1 MSSDEAPNVP
11 ARRDRREAVREKA
24 AAVQARQR
32 RGRVA
37 RIAIGSV
44 IVLAVVVGAGVAVA
58 WTLGES
64 ASQPQLSPTVQN
76 DGIVVDSIP
85 ASVLASFSGGGAA
98 ENPPASSDATTP
110 DATGAEG
117 TGAEA
122 TAAATPEPTSAQQ
135 PLQIE
140 VYVDYLSEASSEFQL
155 ANAQQLSE
163 WVSEG
168 AATISYHPVALL
180 TGKSNGT
187 KYSLRSAGAAACVA
201 TYAPNSFFA
210 FNHKLLEQRPELDTD
225 GLNDDDLAVLAQAV
239 GVENPKQ
246 VTRCIENASFVPWVQ
261 KATARALAEPVEGT
275 DAALTG
281 PKVYVNGSPY
291 NGDLTDAKEFAQFV
305 LTLASEAYFSTPTP
319 TPSPSAT
326 PTTTPSPAP

>member
-1 MSSDEAPNVP
+1 MSSDETPNVP

-37 RIAIGSV
+37 RIVVGG
-44 IVLAVVVGAGVAVA
+44 AVVTAIVVAAGVAVA

-64 ASQPQLSPTVQN
+64 ASQPELSPAVQD
-76 DGIVVDSIP
+76 DGFMVESIP
-85 ASVLASFSGGGAA
+85 ASVLASFSGGSAESPPSAGDVTASAA
-98 ENPPASSDATTP
+98 PTE
-110 DATGAEG
+110 
-117 TGAEA
+117 
-122 TAAATPEPTSAQQ
+122 AATPEPSSTQQ
-135 PLQIE
+135 PLQID
-140 VYVDYLSEASSEFQL
+140 VYVDYLSQASSDFQL

-201 TYAPNSFFA
+201 TYAPDSFFA

-225 GLNDDDLAVLAQAV
+225 GLSDADLAVLAQAV
-239 GVENPKQ
+239 GVENPKP
-246 VTRCIENASFVPWVQ
+246 VSRCIENASFVPWVQ
-261 KATARALAEPVEGT
+261 KATARALAEPVGGT
-275 DAALTG
+275 DEALTG
-281 PKVYVNGSPY
+281 PKVYVNGKPY
-291 NGDLTDAKEFAQFV
+291 NGELTDAKEFAQFV
-305 LTLASEAYFSTPTP
+305 LTLASEAYFSTPSP
-319 TPSPSAT
+319 TPSPSGSPSAT
-326 PTTTPSPAP
+326 PTPAP

>member
-1 MSSDEAPNVP
+1 MSSDETPNVP

-37 RIAIGSV
+37 RIVVGSV
-44 IVLAVVVGAGVAVA
+44 VVTAIVVGAGVAVA
-58 WTLGES
+58 WTLGEA
-64 ASQPQLSPTVQN
+64 ASQPQLSPAVQD

-85 ASVLASFSGGGAA
+85 SSVLASFSGGGAA
-98 ENPPASSDATTP
+98 EAPPESSDATAP
-110 DATGAEG
+110 DAAEP
-117 TGAEA
+117 
-122 TAAATPEPTSAQQ
+122 ATPAPTSTQQ
-135 PLQIE
+135 PLQVE
-140 VYVDYLSEASSEFQL
+140 VYVDYLSEASSDFQL

-168 AATISYHPVALL
+168 AAAISYHPVALL

-201 TYAPNSFFA
+201 TYAPTSFFA

-225 GLNDDDLAVLAQAV
+225 GLSDTDLAVLAQAV
-239 GVENPKQ
+239 GVENPKR
-246 VTRCIENASFVPWVQ
+246 VTRCIENASFVPWAQ
-261 KATARALAEPVEGT
+261 KATARALAEPVAGT

-281 PKVYVNGSPY
+281 PKVYVNGTPY
-291 NGDLTDAKEFAQFV
+291 NGDLSDAKEFAQFV

-319 TPSPSAT
+319 TPSVT
-326 PTTTPSPAP
+326 PTTTPSPTP

>member
-1 MSSDEAPNVP
+1 MSSDETPNVP

-37 RIAIGSV
+37 RIVVGSV
-44 IVLAVVVGAGVAVA
+44 VVAAVVVGAGVAVA
-58 WTLGES
+58 WTLSES
-64 ASQPQLSPTVQN
+64 ASQPQLSPDVQN
-76 DGIVVDSIP
+76 DGITVDSIP
-85 ASVLASFSGGGAA
+85 ASVLASFSGGSSSAG
-98 ENPPASSDATTP
+98 NPPAASDAAAS
-110 DATGAEG
+110 DAPVQDAS
-117 TGAEA
+117 
-122 TAAATPEPTSAQQ
+122 PEPSSTQQ

-140 VYVDYLSEASSEFQL
+140 VYVDYLSQASSDFQL

-163 WVSEG
+163 WVSES

-201 TYAPNSFFA
+201 TYAPDSFFA

-225 GLNDDDLAVLAQAV
+225 GLSDADLAVLAQAV
-239 GVENPKQ
+239 GVENPKR

-275 DAALTG
+275 GEALTG
-281 PKVYVNGSPY
+281 PKVYVNGKPY

-319 TPSPSAT
+319 TASVGPSAT
-326 PTTTPSPAP
+326 PSPTP

>member
-1 MSSDEAPNVP
+1 MSSDETPNVP

-32 RGRVA
+32 RGRLA
-37 RIAIGSV
+37 RIVIGG
-44 IVLAVVVGAGVAVA
+44 AVVVAVVVAAGVAVA

-64 ASQPQLSPTVQN
+64 ASQPQLSPAVQD
-76 DGIVVDSIP
+76 DGFMVESIP
-85 ASVLASFSGGGAA
+85 ASVLASFSGGSA
-98 ENPPASSDATTP
+98 ESPPSAGDVTASAPPTQ
-110 DATGAEG
+110 
-117 TGAEA
+117 
-122 TAAATPEPTSAQQ
+122 AATPDPTSTQQ
-135 PLQIE
+135 PLHMD
-140 VYVDYLSEASSEFQL
+140 VYVDYLSQASSDFQL

-201 TYAPNSFFA
+201 TYAPDSFFA

-225 GLNDDDLAVLAQAV
+225 GLSDADLAVLAQAV
-239 GVENPKQ
+239 GVENPKP
-246 VTRCIENASFVPWVQ
+246 VSRCIENASFVPWVQ
-261 KATARALAEPVEGT
+261 KATARALAEPVGGT
-275 DAALTG
+275 DEALTG
-281 PKVYVNGSPY
+281 PKVYVNGKPY
-291 NGDLTDAKEFAQFV
+291 NGELSDAKEFAQFV

-319 TPSPSAT
+319 TPSPSG
-326 PTTTPSPAP
+326 SPAATSTPAP

>member
-1 MSSDEAPNVP
+1 MSSDETPNVP

-37 RIAIGSV
+37 RITIVSLVVGAI
-44 IVLAVVVGAGVAVA
+44 VVGAGVAVA

-64 ASQPQLSPTVQN
+64 ASQPQLAPAVED
-76 DGIVVDSIP
+76 DGIMVTSIP
-85 ASVLASFSGGGAA
+85 ESVLSSFSGASAA
-98 ENPPASSDATTP
+98 ENPPAATDTTP
-110 DATGAEG
+110 TEAAVPGAS
-117 TGAEA
+117 
-122 TAAATPEPTSAQQ
+122 PEPTPTQQ

-140 VYVDYLSEASSEFQL
+140 VYVDYLSQASSDFQL

-201 TYAPNSFFA
+201 TYAPDSFFA
-210 FNHKLLEQRPELDTD
+210 FNHKLLEQRPEIDTD
-225 GLNDDDLAVLAQAV
+225 GLSDADLAVLAQAV
-239 GVENPKQ
+239 GVEYPKR
-246 VTRCIENASFVPWVQ
+246 VAACIEDASFVPWVQ
-261 KATARALAEPVEGT
+261 KATARALAEPVGNSDE
-275 DAALTG
+275 ALTG
-281 PKVYVNGSPY
+281 PKVYVNGKPY

-305 LTLASEAYFSTPTP
+305 LTLASEAYFSSPTPTP
-319 TPSPSAT
+319 TPTTSVAPSPT
-326 PTTTPSPAP
+326 PTP